1 VRWAI
6 DTRTLLQA
14 RLEPQYKAIQDATL
28 GILFFG
34 TPHRGSDKAT
44 YGKVLATVAQ
54 KLSHRPS
61 PRLIKALETNSD
73 VLLRLTSDFKFQLPR
88 YRIVSFYEQRPM
100 GPLASLVRYLF
111 TSVLLVCQD

>member
-1 VRWAI
+1 MYTQA
-6 DTRTLLQA
+6 LLQA

-111 TSVLLVCQD
+111 ASVLLVCQD

>member
-1 VRWAI
+1 VCTQA
-6 DTRTLLQA
+6 LLQA
-14 RLEPQYKAIQDATL
+14 WLEPQYKAIQDATL

-44 YGKVLATVAQ
+44 YGNVLAKVAQ
-54 KLSHRPS
+54 TLSHRPS
-61 PRLIKALETNSD
+61 PRLITALETNSD

-100 GPLASLVRYLF
+100 APLASLVRHL
-111 TSVLLVCQD
+111 